1 MKGKNLS
8 SSGFLRK
15 SHVTWFLVVVSAL
28 ARAISAEM
36 SLKAK
41 RPAVAVQRRPDT
53 VESAWSAGRRVPEML
68 AGVTAS

>member
-53 VESAWSAGRRVPEML
+53 VEKRMECRAQSPRDARWSN
-68 AGVTAS
+68 S